1 MKVNTNLS
9 NIYKKDT
16 IKESNTMKQWIN
28 WFDSLKVNPLLSY
41 FSQDDIALIYKIATS
56 PAMHCDMKKKYR
68 LLGELMEKRGFRLI
82 GGGTNRRAYECIYD
96 NRVVAKIATD
106 HIGFVSNIREYK
118 SQNVLKPFCNKIF
131 EISPCGSIA
140 IIEKVVPIKEIP
152 EFQKYGGEI
161 FDILFHKIR
170 CNDIAMDDIGTRSMK
185 NWGYRSGFG
194 PVLLDYPS
202 MYVTDIRKRFCKG
215 ISNGKLCGG
224 TLDYDE
230 GFNNI
235 VCSECGRTYLASTLA
250 KKDGDNIDILLD
262 AVGYKKIE
270 GVRKMKITITNESG
284 NVINQINSGA
294 KSSHVDSFVS
304 NANEFDNPILDSTTK
319 VKTEKRPK
327 LIISE
332 IEENTDSSIVND
344 RVAETPTEQT
354 IAEKRETFIEAFNI
368 ANSGVNTEAINNT
381 DNRALAILEL
391 AKSINNMTIDNN
403 PYISEED
410 AYSIYKRVSAATMDL
425 NQDRI
430 DLNNIGT
437 ADTLINKMLRKI
449 SRSKIDDNMF
459 PVFYKLMLK
468 VKNTKKFFSAILN
481 FYDTLLEY
489 NSFDHTKTEDSDIYC
504 IYNEI
509 YDKYLQT
516 IDTVLE
522 DYRYYIILSG
532 NFTYDIRN
540 AFSIINNGIS
550 QMKFVVYQIV
560 DSQIED
566 DPDFNDIDT
575 TKWITINSSKDFVE
589 HCFCEQ
595 TETIISE
602 TPDIIDITE
611 NQLSPVDL
619 YDKCVSGNEKTGTR
633 KQQKRYNKKKHQ

>member
-1 MKVNTNLS
+1 
-9 NIYKKDT
+9 
-16 IKESNTMKQWIN
+16 
-28 WFDSLKVNPLLSY
+28 
-41 FSQDDIALIYKIATS
+41 
-56 PAMHCDMKKKYR
+56 
-68 LLGELMEKRGFRLI
+68 
-82 GGGTNRRAYECIYD
+82 
-96 NRVVAKIATD
+96 
-106 HIGFVSNIREYK
+106 
-118 SQNVLKPFCNKIF
+118 
-131 EISPCGSIA
+131 
-140 IIEKVVPIKEIP
+140 
-152 EFQKYGGEI
+152 
-161 FDILFHKIR
+161 
-170 CNDIAMDDIGTRSMK
+170 MK

-284 NVINQINSGA
+284 NVIDQINSGA

-332 IEENTDSSIVND
+332 IEENNDSSIVND
-344 RVAETPTEQT
+344 KVAETPTEQT
-354 IAEKRETFIEAFNI
+354 IAEKRETCIEAFNI
-368 ANSGVNTEAINNT
+368 ANSVVNTEAINNT
-381 DNRALAILEL
+381 DNRSLAILEL

-540 AFSIINNGIS
+540 AFSIINNGIC
-550 QMKFVVYQIV
+550 QMKFVAYQIV
-560 DSQIED
+560 DSQIEN
-566 DPDFNDIDT
+566 DPEFNDIDT

-602 TPDIIDITE
+602 TTDIIDITE